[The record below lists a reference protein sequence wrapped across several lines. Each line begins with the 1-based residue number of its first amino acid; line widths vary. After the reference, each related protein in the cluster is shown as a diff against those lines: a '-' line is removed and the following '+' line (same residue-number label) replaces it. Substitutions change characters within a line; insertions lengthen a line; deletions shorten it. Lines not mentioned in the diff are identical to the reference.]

1 MKNKI
6 VVFDM
11 DETLGCFVQ
20 FGIFWDALQEYFFH
34 SLTEKDFFEI
44 LDKYPEYLRPKI
56 FSILKYLKRK
66 KEKGQLAHIYIY
78 TNNQGPK
85 SWALKIKRYFEHK
98 LSYKFF
104 DRVIAAFKVRNKVVE
119 ICRTTH
125 EKTVDDLLKCTKLS
139 SNTKICFLDD
149 QYHPQMEHETVDY
162 INIKPYTHDIPFE
175 IMINRFMETSIGK
188 TISKDK
194 ETFQNFIIKFISGYK
209 YDVTQ
214 KRKSEN
220 KIDKIASKKMMYY
233 IQEFFKSDHSPK
245 TRKRKSRKSKN
256 KTRKK

>member
-1 MKNKI
+1 MKKRI

-34 SLTEKDFFEI
+34 SLSEKDFFET
-44 LDKYPEYLRPKI
+44 LDKYPEFLRPKI

-66 KEKGQLAHIYIY
+66 KEKGQLSHIYIY

-98 LSYKFF
+98 LSYDFF
-104 DRVIAAFKVRNKVVE
+104 DRVIAAFKVRNKIVE

-125 EKTVDDLLKCTKLS
+125 EKTVNDLLKCTKLS
-139 SNTKICFLDD
+139 ANTKICFLDD

-175 IMINRFMETSIGK
+175 IMINRFMGTTIGK
-188 TISKDK
+188 TINKDK
-194 ETFQNFIIKFISGYK
+194 DTFKNFILKFISGYK
-209 YDVTQ
+209 YDITP
-214 KRKSEN
+214 KRNSEF
-220 KIDKIASKKMMYY
+220 KIDKIASKKMMFY

-245 TRKRKSRKSKN
+245 TRKRKKQKSKN